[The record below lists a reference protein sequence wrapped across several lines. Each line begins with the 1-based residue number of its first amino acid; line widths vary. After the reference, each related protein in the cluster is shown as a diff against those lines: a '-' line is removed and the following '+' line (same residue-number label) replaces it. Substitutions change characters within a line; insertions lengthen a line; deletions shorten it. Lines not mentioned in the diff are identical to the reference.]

1 MSDPVDF
8 ALGWATQMQIAIPF
22 LCAANDKR
30 AGGDWETGVLG
41 YEERLCR
48 RSTLAY
54 NLVTDGSPTPS
65 TGHYPILTYGA
76 IVSNDV
82 GEYFCSKG
90 VQIGSFI
97 IAD

>member
-1 MSDPVDF
+1 MYPGDPVDA
-8 ALGWATQMQIAIPF
+8 ALDWAQQAQIRIPF

-48 RSTLAY
+48 RSSLAY
-54 NLVTDGSPTPS
+54 NLVTPGPGEKPPLE
-65 TGHYPILTYGA
+65 HYPIPTYGT

-82 GEYFCSKG
+82 G
-90 VQIGSFI
+90 
-97 IAD
+97 